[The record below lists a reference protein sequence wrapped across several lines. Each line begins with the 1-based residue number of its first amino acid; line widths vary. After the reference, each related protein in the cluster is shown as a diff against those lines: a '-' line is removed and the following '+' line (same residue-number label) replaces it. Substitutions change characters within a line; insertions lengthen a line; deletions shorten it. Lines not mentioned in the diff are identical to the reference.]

1 MHIILDGLGD
11 KVATM
16 IQWMTTFVVAF
27 IIAFISGWKL
37 ALNVCTAHALMRFC
51 HLINRSFV
59 CKTKEGRHVRILYK
73 PNFK

>member
-16 IQWMTTFVVAF
+16 IQWMTTFVLAL

-37 ALNVCTAHALMRFC
+37 ALVSLIFCPAIIFVGYFMVWVCIIQSNLF
-51 HLINRSFV
+51 
-59 CKTKEGRHVRILYK
+59 E
-73 PNFK
+73 PNL

>member
-16 IQWMTTFVVAF
+16 IQWMTTFVLAF

-37 ALNVCTAHALMRFC
+37 ALVSLIFCPAIIFVGAFMVWVCIIQSNLF
-51 HLINRSFV
+51 
-59 CKTKEGRHVRILYK
+59 K
-73 PNFK
+73 PNL